1 MFNKL
6 FQKEKT
12 NFKNNFHELKTI
24 MNNFINFWTSIRKE
38 SFLRLKRSMRKI
50 IVKWS
55 RLRKSLRKRLKR
67 HSRWK
72 KISLNLGMILS
83 SLPKNI
89 NTDLSSRLILKSTKL
104 TKISSLNLQILN
116 CLRLEWE
123 NSTLSTVTQLVKL
136 YKKASKWNGRTNK
149 NKKNL
154 QFNYK
159 NKNQT
164 LASILNKAT
173 FLKIQYN
180 ALKRMRNL

>member
-12 NFKNNFHELKTI
+12 NFKNNFQELKSI

-38 SFLRLKRSMRKI
+38 WFLKLKKNMRKI
-50 IVKWS
+50 TVKWLILER
-55 RLRKSLRKRLKR
+55 RLNKPSKRLN
-67 HSRWK
+67 RWK

-136 YKKASKWNGRTNK
+136 YKKASK
-149 NKKNL
+149 
-154 QFNYK
+154 
-159 NKNQT
+159 
-164 LASILNKAT
+164 
-173 FLKIQYN
+173 
-180 ALKRMRNL
+180 

>member
-6 FQKEKT
+6 FHKEKI
-12 NFKNNFHELKTI
+12 NFKNNFHELKSI

-38 SFLRLKRSMRKI
+38 LFLRLNKSMRKI
-50 IVKWS
+50 TVKWLILERRS
-55 RLRKSLRKRLKR
+55 NKPSKRLN
-67 HSRWK
+67 RWK

-83 SLPKNI
+83 SLLKNI
-89 NTDLSSRLILKSTKL
+89 NTDLLSRPTLKSIKL
-104 TKISSLNLQILN
+104 TKISLLNLQILN
-116 CLRLEWE
+116 CLKLEWE
-123 NSTLSTVTQLVKL
+123 NLILSTVIQLVKL

-164 LASILNKAT
+164 WGSILNKAT

-180 ALKRMRNL
+180 ALKKMKSL